1 MILKL
6 LQRMVYLL
14 QNLMETNTLL
24 TLEDEEVLH
33 PILKDIASY
42 IEYIT
47 AREERV
53 KSQQK

>member
-1 MILKL
+1 
-6 LQRMVYLL
+6 MVYLL